1 MKGQFMKS
9 LFWLVTLVS
18 NGFFLSAY
26 GQNSQGASPV
36 QERSLEEVIDG
47 IDALL
52 DDIEN
57 SSGNESAP
65 SPYPQPITTPPSP
78 YSLPVDRPQEYSP
91 PVVPEDKGGSQSF
104 RLKNELVPDNLLDR
118 VGVTPP
124 APEAPPSIVEDLP
137 SVSSPLSSTP
147 ALPVGEAVQ
156 PEKTV
161 IEPRPFQP
169 MSKVDYSNATLEDL
183 LREVD
188 LLELPDFATPMRSP
202 TTAPDLEN
210 PLPSQVT
217 ESLDPVEI
225 VESNVLSQR
234 PEDRKPT
241 EIGEYTVLGERIDEE
256 MKAKILEAIM
266 QTRHASGGTNQPW
279 VTNSVFKANS
289 YCNRVLGRLN
299 APHHKRYRRD
309 ILLSLIGMHERN
321 QAWVDAAKTYERYL
335 EEFASDD
342 RYPFEDHE
350 DAPGIP
356 DLKAPLGSVTKWLEG
371 RKRGAPTIPET
382 HIRLGK
388 IYRTLGAH
396 RMALNKFYNAINAT
410 LTLPRNEAFE
420 LAERQKGKRLENR
433 SDAESNQAMFEIAET
448 FMDAEDYDNAT
459 KFFARLFKLEQ
470 LGDTD
475 RGFVQF
481 KQGLAHYRR
490 ARETL
495 RKLEKINRLPP
506 EQRTEV
512 ELEFD
517 KTPRAD
523 FAKVKEVLRSYG
535 TLYPQSPYV
544 PEAHYLLALTY
555 EQLGQDEESV
565 KELLLLLRESD
576 FNPEMILNLE
586 QGRAMR
592 DRDELTIRRLKN
604 VWNFWKKKTGNYLAN
619 KFFEDSEYFNAYR
632 IYSALREID
641 SSPSWQVPVLYQ
653 IALCEEKLGNYV
665 QAMETYSSI
674 EEYVSSEEAREGMAN
689 NKYLNFVFGMAK
701 WRREQLEDTRAIRQA
716 VNRYGIYTRAQNV
729 ENE

>member
-1 MKGQFMKS
+1 MKS
-9 LFWLVTLVS
+9 LFLFIS
-18 NGFFLSAY
+18 FFAPGFFQHFN
-26 GQNSQGASPV
+26 GQDAVSSFNV
-36 QERSLEEVIDG
+36 QEKSLEDVIEG
-47 IDALL
+47 IDALI

-57 SSGNESAP
+57 SESV
-65 SPYPQPITTPPSP
+65 SPPPPSNP
-78 YSLPVDRPQEYSP
+78 LPVFPSQEYVP
-91 PVVPEDKGGSQSF
+91 PAVPTDKGRDQSF
-104 RLKNELVPDNLLDR
+104 RLKNELVPDNLLNR
-118 VGVTPP
+118 VGVPSLPPQPSLAPLTNENELAIPDQLPPSP
-124 APEAPPSIVEDLP
+124 APSL
-137 SVSSPLSSTP
+137 P
-147 ALPVGEAVQ
+147 ALTEPQSVAPVGKVRQRSAISQ
-156 PEKTV
+156 
-161 IEPRPFQP
+161 
-169 MSKVDYSNATLEDL
+169 VDYKNATLEDL

-188 LLELPDFATPMRSP
+188 LLELPEFVSPMRSP
-202 TTAPDLEN
+202 SFTQDLEA
-210 PLPSQVT
+210 PLPERAP
-217 ESLDPVEI
+217 ESMEPVDI

-256 MKAKILEAIM
+256 LKIKILEAIM
-266 QTRHASGGTNQPW
+266 QTRHASGGTNLPG
-279 VTNSVFKANS
+279 VTASVFKANS

-410 LTLPRNEAFE
+410 LTLPRNESFE
-420 LAERQKGKRLENR
+420 LAEKQKGRRMETR

-459 KFFARLFKLEQ
+459 KFFSRLFKLEQ
-470 LGDTD
+470 LEDTD

-495 RKLEKINRLPP
+495 RKLEKANRLPL
-506 EQRTEV
+506 EQRTDI

-565 KELLLLLRESD
+565 KELLLLLKESA
-576 FNPEMILNLE
+576 FNHEMILDLE
-586 QGRAMR
+586 QGRSIR
-592 DRDELTIRRLKN
+592 DRDELTIRQLKG

-641 SSPSWQVPVLYQ
+641 SSPAWQVPVLYQ

-674 EEYVSSEEAREGMAN
+674 EEYVSSDEARVGMAN

-716 VNRYGIYTRAQNV
+716 VNRYGIYSRAPNAQV
-729 ENE
+729 E

>member
-1 MKGQFMKS
+1 MKGQLMKS
-9 LFWLVTLVS
+9 LFLFVTL
-18 NGFFLSAY
+18 LAY
-26 GQNSQGASPV
+26 GFLLPTNGQESQDARPV
-36 QERSLEEVIDG
+36 REQSLEDVIKG

-52 DDIEN
+52 DDIES
-57 SSGNESAP
+57 SSGNVD
-65 SPYPQPITTPPSP
+65 SPASDPLPIGS
-78 YSLPVDRPQEYSP
+78 PQEYVP
-91 PVVPEDKGGSQSF
+91 TVVPEDKGGDQSF
-104 RLKNELVPDNLLDR
+104 RLKNELVPDNLLNR
-118 VGVTPP
+118 VGDTPSVVTPLTN
-124 APEAPPSIVEDLP
+124 ENDLNTP
-137 SVSSPLSSTP
+137 VPFPSSPQSR
-147 ALPVGEAVQ
+147 EAVQ
-156 PEKTV
+156 PKKPV
-161 IEPRPFQP
+161 GIVRQIAP
-169 MSKVDYSNATLEDL
+169 MPKVDYSNATLEDL

-188 LLELPDFATPMRSP
+188 LLELPELVSSLQSP
-202 TTAPDLEN
+202 SSSPKLEDS
-210 PLPSQVT
+210 LPSRAP
-217 ESLDPVEI
+217 ESIEPDHI
-225 VESNVLSQR
+225 VESSVLSQR
-234 PEDRKPT
+234 PADRKPT
-241 EIGEYTVLGERIDEE
+241 EIGNYTVLGERIDEE

-266 QTRHASGGTNQPW
+266 QTRQASGGTNQPW
-279 VTNSVFKANS
+279 VTKSVFKANS

-309 ILLSLIGMHERN
+309 ILLSLIGMYERN

-356 DLKAPLGSVTKWLEG
+356 DLKASLGSVTKWLEG
-371 RKRGAPTIPET
+371 RERGAPTIPET
-382 HIRLGK
+382 HVRLGK

-396 RMALNKFYNAINAT
+396 HMALNKFYNAINAT

-420 LAERQKGKRLENR
+420 LAERQKGRRIETR

-459 KFFARLFKLEQ
+459 KFFSRLSKLEQ
-470 LGDTD
+470 LADTD

-495 RKLEKINRLPP
+495 RKLDKVKRLPP
-506 EQRTEV
+506 EQRIEI
-512 ELEFD
+512 ELDFD

-523 FAKVKEVLRSYG
+523 FAKVKEVLRAYG

-555 EQLGQDEESV
+555 EQLNQDEKSV
-565 KELLLLLRESD
+565 AELLLLLKESD

-592 DRDELTIRRLKN
+592 DRDEVTIRRLKS

-641 SSPSWQVPVLYQ
+641 LSPSWQVPILYQ

-674 EEYVSSEEAREGMAN
+674 EEYVRSDEARESMAN

-716 VNRYGIYTRAQNV
+716 VNRYGIYSRPQNA
-729 ENE
+729 EGE

>member
-1 MKGQFMKS
+1 MKT
-9 LFWLVTLVS
+9 LFLFLTLFCT
-18 NGFFLSAY
+18 GFFIRSY
-26 GQNSQGASPV
+26 GQDVQGAMPV
-36 QERSLEEVIDG
+36 QEKSLEEVIDG

-52 DDIEN
+52 DDIE
-57 SSGNESAP
+57 SSSVEVNPPAA
-65 SPYPQPITTPPSP
+65 YPQAINPPFSVIQE
-78 YSLPVDRPQEYSP
+78 PVA
-91 PVVPEDKGGSQSF
+91 PVQDDSQPSIPEDTGGSQSF
-104 RLKNELVPDNLLDR
+104 RLKNELVPDNLLNSLGDSA
-118 VGVTPP
+118 P
-124 APEAPPSIVEDLP
+124 APELSPSIPNDRPIPSGLLP
-137 SVSSPLSSTP
+137 ATP
-147 ALPVGEAVQ
+147 ASPAVGAVQ
-156 PEKTV
+156 IEKNVGQTQS
-161 IEPRPFQP
+161 FKP
-169 MSKVDYSNATLEDL
+169 MSRVDYSNATLEDL

-202 TTAPDLEN
+202 TVAPDLEN
-210 PLPSQVT
+210 PLPTQST
-217 ESLDPVEI
+217 ESLDPVQI
-225 VESNVLSQR
+225 VESKVLSQR

-241 EIGEYTVLGERIDEE
+241 EIGQYTVLGERIDEE

-289 YCNRVLGRLN
+289 YCNRILGRLN

-388 IYRTLGAH
+388 IYRALGAH

-420 LAERQKGKRLENR
+420 LAEKQKGQRLENR

-470 LGDTD
+470 LEDTD

-495 RKLEKINRLPP
+495 RKLEKINRLPA

-592 DRDELTIRRLKN
+592 DRDELTIRRLKG

-674 EEYVSSEEAREGMAN
+674 EEYVNSEEARERMAN

-716 VNRYGIYTRAQNV
+716 VNRYGIYTRAQNT
-729 ENE
+729 EDE